1 MVLFVYSNTLGNY
14 YVLDDEPIIFDNPN
28 FQNISNIPKLFTEDF
43 CEGIQL
49 QCSYYRPFIA
59 ISHLLDIF
67 IWEEKVWGYHL
78 TNVTIHLAV
87 VLILYFGVIRVFGNH
102 RAALL
107 ASLLFA
113 IHPIHTESVAW
124 LTSRTDPIAS
134 IFILLSFGFFHGYLK
149 TKTQTTGSK
158 DSLSHLKS
166 LHLKWWGYGCY
177 WVSLFLFF
185 LALLAK
191 EMAITLPLLLFT
203 YEVLF
208 GFQNSRTTHGLKEG
222 EDRLPQNLFLAGQ
235 KTQEKIS
242 KKNVWNSPLFGR
254 SFWMNLRGFQHY
266 LPFLGIILIYFGV
279 RQAVLGSL
287 VLGGEI
293 EEKMAGGWPLIPVIV
308 WEYFRLLVFPYP
320 LVVLRPSPLI
330 EGFWSGRV
338 LGSLL
343 FVIGFALILYKVRR
357 DFKGVVFGGFWFLI
371 SLLPLLFL
379 VPFSTLEPNERYAYI
394 PSIGFV
400 LMMGFIGDW
409 IYSNS
414 RSTGKNWVR
423 VGVVGIFAGVLL
435 GLGGFTLIRNQD
447 FKDEVILWKGHNA
460 SFPDSPYAHI
470 GYKNLGTLHHKR
482 GEIEVA
488 LTYYQKFLK
497 TEPDSPDIY
506 YKMGVAYQQLK
517 AFEKALEAY
526 QKALTFYQG
535 DYLIFYNMGLIYK
548 DTNRMEMAEN
558 LLKLSI
564 NVEPAYYWSHRA
576 MGNVLEYKGD
586 WKRAIEHFEA
596 ALVLQ
601 PNDSHSHQKLSHLYL
616 KLDQPSPTRP
626 HFERFLNSERNDM
639 IKRGRENDLLEEN

>member
-1 MVLFVYSNTLGNY
+1 M
-14 YVLDDEPIIFDNPN
+14 
-28 FQNISNIPKLFTEDF
+28 
-43 CEGIQL
+43 
-49 QCSYYRPFIA
+49 
-59 ISHLLDIF
+59 
-67 IWEEKVWGYHL
+67 
-78 TNVTIHLAV
+78 
-87 VLILYFGVIRVFGNH
+87 
-102 RAALL
+102 
-107 ASLLFA
+107 
-113 IHPIHTESVAW
+113 
-124 LTSRTDPIAS
+124 
-134 IFILLSFGFFHGYLK
+134 
-149 TKTQTTGSK
+149 
-158 DSLSHLKS
+158 
-166 LHLKWWGYGCY
+166 
-177 WVSLFLFF
+177 
-185 LALLAK
+185 ALLAK

-208 GFQNSRTTHGLKEG
+208 GFKNSISTHGLKGG
-222 EDRLPQNLFLAGQ
+222 EDRSPQNLFFAGQ

-242 KKNVWNSPLFGR
+242 EKNVWNFPLSER
-254 SFWMNLRGFQHY
+254 PFWSNLRGFQHY

-293 EEKMAGGWPLIPVIV
+293 EERLAGGWALIPVMV

-343 FVIGFALILYKVRR
+343 FVISFVLILYKSRR
-357 DFKGVVFGGFWFLI
+357 DFKGVVFGGLWFLI

-409 IYSNS
+409 IYSYS
-414 RSTGKNWVR
+414 RSTGKSWVR
-423 VGVVGIFAGVLL
+423 VGVVGIFVGVLL

-447 FKDEVILWKGHNA
+447 YQDEVILWKGHYA
-460 SFPDSPYAHI
+460 RFPDSPYAHI

-497 TEPDSPDIY
+497 TEPDNPDLY

-526 QKALTFYQG
+526 QKALTSKLG

-558 LLKLSI
+558 LFKQSI
-564 NVEPAYYWSHRA
+564 HIEPAYYWSHRA
-576 MGNVLEYKGD
+576 MGDVLEYKGD
-586 WKRAIEHFEA
+586 WKGAIEHFEA

-601 PNDSHSHQKLSHLYL
+601 PDDSLSRQKLSHLYQ
-616 KLDQPSPTRP
+616 KLDQAGKANILSG
-626 HFERFLNSERNDM
+626 F
-639 IKRGRENDLLEEN
+639 